1 MKKFVTVLV
10 LGITLMSCSVE
21 ELPCNDWVTN
31 FKTEINI
38 LNDGSEQIYRM
49 ACRGTEC
56 VMITEEDYQL
66 WIDISLATTCWQDA
80 ENSI

>member
-1 MKKFVTVLV
+1 MKKVLLV
-10 LGITLMSCSVE
+10 LGLSLALLSCSVE